1 MKKTNYSDLL
11 YIILVVLAITAIIG
25 VLSIF
30 FVPRENP
37 EEVLD
42 GIVGDITNNETEE
55 ETDEDSADEETEEN
69 EDNTEI
75 TVTDVDFSELNYVAF
90 GDSITYGVDGQ
101 TKKRMNSPYPTL
113 VGNTLGLR
121 NVLNYA
127 VSGSTITSIEGLT
140 NVNSQYSKS
149 TSKADIVSVMIG
161 VNDYARSAELGT
173 ITDTGLS
180 TVYGGLNTL
189 VKGLKEKYPDAY
201 IFFMT
206 PMPCYREEITSN
218 ATGVELVE
226 VVSAIKEV
234 CQKNNIPVLDLYT
247 VGGYTM
253 DADPYSDGIHPTQNF
268 FVKYTAPIIAEFIK
282 ENYKGN

>member
-11 YIILVVLAITAIIG
+11 YIILVVFAITAIIG

-55 ETDEDSADEETEEN
+55 ETDEDPTEEEN

-75 TVTDVDFSELNYVAF
+75 TVSDVDFSELNYVAF

-101 TKKRMNSPYPTL
+101 TTQRMSNPYPTL
-113 VGNTLGLR
+113 VANTLGLR
-121 NVLNYA
+121 NVINYA

-149 TSKADIVSVMIG
+149 TTKADIVSVLIG

-189 VKGLKEKYPDAY
+189 VKGLKQKYPDAY

-253 DADPYSDGIHPTQNF
+253 EADPYSDGIHPTQNF